1 MANIT
6 GQTTTTN
13 VLSNQL
19 AIEIGSEIKLLDPNI
34 QALTVFTREAS
45 SKEVG
50 VPKFK
55 WLEDEAKPRFDTTT
69 AAVASTTTQE
79 IPVAHG
85 TYFQQWDLIL
95 DTRTGE
101 LMRVDNV
108 TGNTLNVTRAI
119 GSTAANLN
127 ENDEIMLISTAQP
140 EGDTSKTPRSLVPT
154 LFENYT
160 EIFREP
166 FEISETAA
174 NATYIVS
181 PKEWDRKQQRAA
193 VEHAKNIEYANI
205 FGRKSATN
213 PGTAEVRTTGGALS
227 FITTNQT
234 DAGGVVSEAE
244 FGTFLKSV
252 LRYGS
257 PDKLAFCSGT
267 ALLALNKFPASKQI
281 TKNDEKTYGM
291 DVTRYEGPFGSI
303 HTVWDKLLE
312 GQKYEGYMIVMDMQ
326 NVAQRPFRNRDTKLL
341 PNRQPNNQDAKL
353 AEYLTEQGLEF
364 GEQRTHGVL
373 TGITG

>member
-101 LMRVDNV
+101 LMRVDSV
-108 TGNTLNVTRAI
+108 TGNTLNVTRGI

-181 PKEWDRKQQRAA
+181 PKEWDRKQQRSA

-234 DAGGVVSEAE
+234 DAGGVLSEAE

-257 PDKLAFCSGT
+257 QDKLAFCSGT
-267 ALLALNKFPASKQI
+267 ALLALNKFPSSKQI

-326 NVAQRPFRNRDTKLL
+326 NVAQRPFRARDTKLL
-341 PNRQPNNQDAKL
+341 MNRQPNNQDAKL